1 MQIYLTRSIKKIKK
15 CLLYLFFSTLVCLR
29 LKILLI
35 KFGRWEANKK
45 KNKDH
50 KEARS
55 AQYWSLCPQVQRYW
69 KKQLPE
75 CEYFMQLPK
84 EGMHI
89 SLIGKKCWTV
99 VCFINVYWGRYIKR
113 IYKYLGKEIEL

>member
-1 MQIYLTRSIKKIKK
+1 MLALSVFLYSSLLALKDSTNQIWSPRSKQ
-15 CLLYLFFSTLVCLR
+15 
-29 LKILLI
+29 
-35 KFGRWEANKK
+35 K
-45 KNKDH
+45 KNKGH
-50 KEARS
+50 KEAHS
-55 AQYWSLCPQVQRYW
+55 AQYSSLCPQVQRYW

-99 VCFINVYWGRYIKR
+99 VCFKNVY
-113 IYKYLGKEIEL
+113 